1 MLRIFEHWDQSLSG
15 KLHFAQELQDLQE
28 EARLLRTEAVER
40 EKDVI
45 YKDKAG
51 MHLKVLKEFASYKPP
66 FILCYQE
73 LLLSYTGHITTF
85 RLNYFSAP

>member
-51 MHLKVLKEFASYKPP
+51 DASEGSQRV
-66 FILCYQE
+66 FLV
-73 LLLSYTGHITTF
+73 
-85 RLNYFSAP
+85 